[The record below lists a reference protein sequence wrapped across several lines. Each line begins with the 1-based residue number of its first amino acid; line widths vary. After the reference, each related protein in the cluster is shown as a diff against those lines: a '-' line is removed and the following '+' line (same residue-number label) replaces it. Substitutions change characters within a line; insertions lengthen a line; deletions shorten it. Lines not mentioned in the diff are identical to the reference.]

1 MTTPA
6 YDLADVRR
14 LSAAVTDSDAAAAD
28 PTGLSFTLQP
38 PDGVTVT
45 YVYGTD
51 AELVKDSVGNY
62 HVDITLSQPG
72 RWAYKFNATGSNA
85 QMTSGELFV
94 RRDSTA

>member
-6 YDLADVRR
+6 YDLGDVRR
-14 LSAAVTDSDAAAAD
+14 LAVAITDSAGDAAD
-28 PTGLSFTLQP
+28 PTGLTFTLQP

-62 HVDITLSQPG
+62 HVDITLAQAG
-72 RWAYKFNATGSNA
+72 RHAYKFTATGANG
-85 QMTSGELFV
+85 QMTDGELYV
-94 RRDSTA
+94 RRDPTE